1 MVFGLLGLAV
11 IVCALFAQTLLLPV
25 HALNGLHLP
34 LPLWLGSVQTWVTV
48 GVGLWV
54 SAWLLGDR

>member
-1 MVFGLLGLAV
+1 MELGLLALAV
-11 IVCALFAQTLLLPV
+11 VVCALFAQTLLVPV
-25 HALNGLHLP
+25 HVLNGVHLP

-48 GVGLWV
+48 GVVLWV